1 MHTLQP
7 PTPLGRGFFYGG
19 GKVNTESG
27 LAVTVVKAAPP
38 VAYFSGTTLFGFEI
52 SHLIGWMT
60 LMYTLLLLL
69 DKAFPSWRA
78 TLVNSVTSAV
88 TAWRK

>member
-1 MHTLQP
+1 M
-7 PTPLGRGFFYGG
+7 
-19 GKVNTESG
+19 
-27 LAVTVVKAAPP
+27 TVVKAAPP
-38 VAYFSGTTLFGFEI
+38 VAYFSSTTLFGFEI

-60 LMYTLLLLL
+60 LLYTLLVLL

-78 TLVNSVTSAV
+78 TLIGSITSAV